1 MTSSE
6 FHKEKVLP
14 VRKELQRL
22 EQEYK
27 RLYREE
33 CGSKVGGIAS
43 CDNCGYSCIINPT
56 DYHNLC
62 MNDQCVCCHD
72 WCYSWIPENNV
83 SKFLRENYHY
93 DNELYDR
100 LKALFGDAFLRD
112 CENNDKLDNIMAALN
127 LIKKFDSKDTDND

>member
-14 VRKELQRL
+14 VRIELQRL

-33 CGSKVGGIAS
+33 CGSKVGGKAN
-43 CDNCGYSCIINPT
+43 CDNCVYSCVINST

-62 MNDQCVCCHD
+62 MNDRCVCCHD
-72 WCYSWIPENNV
+72 WCYSWTPENTV
-83 SKFLRENYHY
+83 SKFLRANHHY
-93 DNELYDR
+93 NKELYDR
-100 LKALFGDAFLRD
+100 LTTLFGDAFLRD
-112 CENNDKLDNIMAALN
+112 CENNDKLDIVLEALTF
-127 LIKKFDSKDTDND
+127 IKKFASKDTAND